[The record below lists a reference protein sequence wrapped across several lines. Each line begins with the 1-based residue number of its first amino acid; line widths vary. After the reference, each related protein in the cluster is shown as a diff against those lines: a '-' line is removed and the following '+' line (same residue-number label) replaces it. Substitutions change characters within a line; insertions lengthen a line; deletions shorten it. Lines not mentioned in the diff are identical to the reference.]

1 MAEVAPTLDIYRSAK
16 LLVDQ
21 HDDEARGGAVNVAA
35 VAALHFRT
43 ISYTRYKR
51 RLQIRCNLAELNIRL
66 RR

>member
-21 HDDEARGGAVNVAA
+21 HGDEARGGAVNAAA
-35 VAALHFRT
+35 VAALLFLT
-43 ISYTRYKR
+43 ISYARYKR
-51 RLQIRCNLAELNIRL
+51 RLKIRCNLAEINIRL